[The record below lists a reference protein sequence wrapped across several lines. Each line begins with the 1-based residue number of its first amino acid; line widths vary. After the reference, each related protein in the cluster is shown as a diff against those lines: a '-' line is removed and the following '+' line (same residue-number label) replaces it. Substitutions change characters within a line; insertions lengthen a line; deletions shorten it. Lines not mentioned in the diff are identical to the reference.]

1 MPRNPVFPGVHI
13 EEIST
18 GVRTITGVATSITAF
33 IGRAKRGPIDADEE
47 SPVTINSFADF
58 ERIFGGLWADSTLG
72 FAVRDFFLNG
82 GMQAVIVRLYR
93 DTTGT
98 KGRARLNAHNL
109 ILEAASTGGWGNQ
122 LRVRYEHLTSSY
134 DKVTLN

>member
-1 MPRNPVFPGVHI
+1 MPRSPVFPGVHI

-18 GVRTITGVATSITAF
+18 GVRTITGGATSIAAF
-33 IGRAKRGPIDADEE
+33 IGRAKRGPIDTDEA

-82 GMQAVIVRLYR
+82 GTQAVIAAIYR
-93 DTTGT
+93 DPPGTTR
-98 KGRARLNAHNL
+98 RARPMAPSL
-109 ILEAASTGGWGNQ
+109 
-122 LRVRYEHLTSSY
+122 
-134 DKVTLN
+134 